1 MLASD
6 LANKEFSGAVSNP
19 DDLLYVQFYWHEPLD
34 KWESDKIGRP
44 VKMTKRLPKTDDKGV
59 TIFVDTG
66 EVLRVPFVR
75 FMRPGDKE
83 TIMEV
88 MVEDSHKRRWPQK
101 WMAWQM
107 QEGLLDG
114 EGTIPGWPIE
124 QWTELL
130 PDQIHE
136 LKYLR
141 FSTVEQVAG
150 ASDAQVQRMGM
161 GGLSLR
167 EKAKVAL
174 RNRMGAEVREEIA
187 RKDAEIQDMRERMER
202 MEAMLLPKVP
212 IPPQPPTTNEH
223 VAPGAEQFA
232 PDTVRAALVTQYVA
246 KFGKKPHHKL
256 SVEKIEA
263 ALKAA

>member
-1 MLASD
+1 MLATD
-6 LANKEFSGAVSNP
+6 LANTEFQGAIQNP
-19 DDLLYVQFYWHEPLD
+19 DDLLYVQFYWHEPID
-34 KWESDKIGRP
+34 KWESERVGKL
-44 VKMTKRLPKTDDKGV
+44 VKMTKRVPVTDEKGV
-59 TIFVDTG
+59 VTYKDTG

-88 MVEDSHKRRWPQK
+88 MVDESHKRRWPQK

-107 QEGLLDG
+107 QEGLIDG

-124 QWTELL
+124 QWTELN
-130 PDQIHE
+130 PEQIHE

-141 FSTVEQVAG
+141 FSTVEQIAG

-174 RNRMGAEVREEIA
+174 RGRMGAEVREEMA
-187 RKDAEIQDMRERMER
+187 RKDAELKDMRERMAAL
-202 MEAMLLPKVP
+202 EAAILGKAA
-212 IPPQPPTTNEH
+212 PQPPTLNEF
-223 VAPGAEQFA
+223 VAPGAEPFSHDVERFELA
-232 PDTVRAALVTQYVA
+232 KQYEA

-256 SVEKIEA
+256 SIA
-263 ALKAA
+263 SLKAKLSE

>member
-6 LANKEFSGAVSNP
+6 LANKEFTGAVSNP
-19 DDLLYVQFYWHEPLD
+19 DDLLYVQFYWHEPID
-34 KWESDKIGRP
+34 KWESDKIGRM
-44 VKMTKRLPKTDDKGV
+44 VKMTKRIPVTDDKGI
-59 TIFVDTG
+59 TTFKDTG

-88 MVEDSHKRRWPQK
+88 MVDDTHKRRWPHK

-107 QEGLLDG
+107 QEGLIEG

-124 QWTELL
+124 QWTDLQA
-130 PDQIHE
+130 DQVHE

-141 FSTVEQVAG
+141 FSTVEQIAG

-174 RNRMGAEVREEIA
+174 KNRMGAEVKAELQA
-187 RKDAEIQDMRERMER
+187 KDAQMNEMREQIANLRAMV
-202 MEAMLLPKVP
+202 EASQKPAATLAVETMGLIQPSEKPKRKY
-212 IPPQPPTTNEH
+212 T
-223 VAPGAEQFA
+223 
-232 PDTVRAALVTQYVA
+232 
-246 KFGKKPHHKL
+246 KK
-256 SVEKIEA
+256 VQA
-263 ALKAA
+263 

>member
-6 LANKEFSGAVSNP
+6 LQNHEFTGAVANP
-19 DDLLYVQFYWHEPLD
+19 DDLLHVHFYWHEPID
-34 KWESDKIGRP
+34 KWESEKIGRP

-59 TIFVDTG
+59 TTFVDTG

-75 FMRPGDKE
+75 FMRPGDKD

-88 MVEDSHKRRWPQK
+88 MVEDTHKRRWPQK

-114 EGTIPGWPIE
+114 EGTIPGWRIE
-124 QWTELL
+124 DWTDIQ
-130 PDQIHE
+130 PDQVHE

-161 GGLSLR
+161 GGLALR
-167 EKAKVAL
+167 EKAKIAL

-187 RKDAEIQDMRERMER
+187 RKDAEIQEMKDRMAR
-202 MEAMLLPKVP
+202 MEALLMPKAP

-223 VAPGAEQFA
+223 VAAGAEPFPQDVERVA
-232 PDTVRAALVTQYVA
+232 LAAQYET

-256 SVEKIEA
+256 SVA
-263 ALKAA
+263 SLKAKLAE